1 MKDKLLTIVR
11 SLAALLAL
19 TIVFSL
25 IFSALYYF
33 HVISQS
39 LFHIL
44 NWIFGAIAFAF
55 AGILLGLGIN
65 KKALLH
71 AFCIVCMLALFG
83 FLWMSEHTL
92 IASIEFISKLLLYI
106 VGCLF
111 SFNRKSTS

>member
-11 SLAALLAL
+11 SLAVLLAL

-44 NWIFGAIAFAF
+44 NWIFGAIAFTL
-55 AGILLGLGIN
+55 AGMLLGQGIN

-71 AFCIVCMLALFG
+71 AFFITTILAIIGCL
-83 FLWMSEHTL
+83 MISEYTL
-92 IASIEFISKLLLYI
+92 VALLEFISKLLLYI
-106 VGCLF
+106 VGCIV
-111 SFNRKSTS
+111 SIHRKIKD

>member
-11 SLAALLAL
+11 SLSILLAL

-39 LFHIL
+39 FFHIL
-44 NWIFGAIAFAF
+44 NWIFGAISFAI
-55 AGILLGLGIN
+55 AGILLGYGIN

-71 AFCIVCMLALFG
+71 ALCIACVLAIIAF
-83 FLWMSEHTL
+83 FVMDEYTL
-92 IASIEFISKLLLYI
+92 MNMIEFTSKLLFYI
-106 VGCLF
+106 GGCIVALNF
-111 SFNRKSTS
+111 KTKR

>member
-1 MKDKLLTIVR
+1 MKDKLQTIVR
-11 SLAALLAL
+11 SLAVLLAL

-44 NWIFGAIAFAF
+44 NWIFGALSFAF
-55 AGILLGLGIN
+55 AGILLGYGIN

-71 AFCIVCMLALFG
+71 AFVIALLLAIPG
-83 FLWMSEHTL
+83 FVFMSDYSL
-92 IASIEFISKLLLYI
+92 MNILEFSSKLLLYI
-106 VGCLF
+106 GGSVVAL
-111 SFNRKSTS
+111 NLKSKA